1 MEEYKLE
8 AHPVSKKEAII
19 QGDCYRI
26 TMLTSA
32 LVRLEYNS
40 EGVFEDRATQ
50 SVLNRDFPVPEFKVV
65 EDEEELVIYT
75 DSLEIHYNRKPF
87 AANGLSIK
95 VVGGGSGW
103 GRNWNYGDEPS
114 DLLGTARTLDG
125 CDGAMKLS
133 DDAYLKGDTPMNEKY
148 SGKVKMEHGIISRK
162 GFAVVDDSH
171 SMALTED
178 GWVSPRQGDGED
190 LYFFGYGHRYLE
202 SLKDFYY
209 LCGKQPLL
217 PRYAFG
223 NWWSRYHRYTEEE
236 YKELVERFEDEKLP
250 FSVAVVDMDWH
261 IVDDVDPKYGSGW
274 TGYTWNKNF
283 FPDPKGFMS
292 WLHEHNMKITLNV
305 HPADGIR
312 AYEELYPRVAEKMGI
327 DPESEIAVQFDPADP
342 HFMEV
347 YLKDLH
353 HPLEEEGV
361 DFWWLDWQQGGHTA
375 VKGLDPLWMLNHY
388 HYLDSGR
395 DGKRRMTFSRYAG
408 PGSHR
413 YPIGFSGDT
422 VVTWESLDFQPY
434 FTATA
439 SNIGYGW
446 WSHDIGGHMLGNR
459 SDVME
464 ARWYELGTFSPVN
477 RLHSTKMSFSGKEPW
492 NFRSEVEQAMGEAL
506 RLRHQLLPYIYTMNY
521 LAYKEYRP
529 LIAPMYY
536 DYPEN
541 EQAYPVRELSFVEGV
556 SNNQYLFGTDMMV
569 APITSDQ
576 IDILNQGKVKVWIP
590 EGCYHDF
597 FTGLIYKGEKV
608 LWMFRDLNSIPVL
621 VKAGAII
628 PMQKELFG
636 KDFLKNPDELIIR
649 VYGGEDGHYT
659 HYEDDGE
666 TEDYRDGINCCFT
679 EMCFDWENGI
689 FTIEGAKGQKDLIP
703 EKRAYTIDL
712 CGVKES
718 VPKLYAGGKEVEVKY
733 EYEPKM
739 GCVRIHIP
747 KVSVDEKLEVVF
759 GQKLALNDN
768 HTLERVY
775 DLLNQAQGSNLAKE
789 SAYQLLRSGK
799 NLADIL
805 GELETTN
812 LDKEIGQAVIEIMT
826 ADL

>member
-1 MEEYKLE
+1 MNDKNFIEELRQKREEYG
-8 AHPVSKKEAII
+8 VT
-19 QGDCYRI
+19 Q
-26 TMLTSA
+26 T
-32 LVRLEYNS
+32 RLAVACGISREY
-40 EGVFEDRATQ
+40 
-50 SVLNRDFPVPEFKVV
+50 
-65 EDEEELVIYT
+65 
-75 DSLEIHYNRKPF
+75 YNR
-87 AANGLSIK
+87 I
-95 VVGGGSGW
+95 
-103 GRNWNYGDEPS
+103 
-114 DLLGTARTLDG
+114 
-125 CDGAMKLS
+125 
-133 DDAYLKGDTPMNEKY
+133 EK
-148 SGKVKMEHGIISRK
+148 
-162 GFAVVDDSH
+162 
-171 SMALTED
+171 
-178 GWVSPRQGDGED
+178 
-190 LYFFGYGHRYLE
+190 
-202 SLKDFYY
+202 
-209 LCGKQPLL
+209 GKQPL
-217 PRYAFG
+217 
-223 NWWSRYHRYTEEE
+223 ND
-236 YKELVERFEDEKLP
+236 ELREVIEKQIERFNPQEPLFLLIDYFRVRFPTTDALAIIRDVLQLKSDYMLYEDYG
-250 FSVAVVDMDWH
+250 
-261 IVDDVDPKYGSGW
+261 KYGYESKYVLGDINIMCSMQEHLGVLLELKGKGCRQMECYLLAQERSWYDFMLDCMTAGGVMKRLDLAINDRAGILDIPKLKEKYKAGECVSYFRMQKDYSGTEKCGSDLPKN
-274 TGYTWNKNF
+274 TG
-283 FPDPKGFMS
+283 
-292 WLHEHNMKITLNV
+292 ETLYL
-305 HPADGIR
+305 GSTS
-312 AYEELYPRVAEKMGI
+312 
-327 DPESEIAVQFDPADP
+327 SE
-342 HFMEV
+342 
-347 YLKDLH
+347 
-353 HPLEEEGV
+353 
-361 DFWWLDWQQGGHTA
+361 
-375 VKGLDPLWMLNHY
+375 
-388 HYLDSGR
+388 
-395 DGKRRMTFSRYAG
+395 
-408 PGSHR
+408 
-413 YPIGFSGDT
+413 
-422 VVTWESLDFQPY
+422 
-434 FTATA
+434 
-439 SNIGYGW
+439 
-446 WSHDIGGHMLGNR
+446 
-459 SDVME
+459 
-464 ARWYELGTFSPVN
+464 
-477 RLHSTKMSFSGKEPW
+477 
-492 NFRSEVEQAMGEAL
+492 
-506 RLRHQLLPYIYTMNY
+506 
-521 LAYKEYRP
+521 YKEYRP

-679 EMCFDWENGI
+679 EMRFDWENGI

-826 ADL
+826 ADM

>member
-1 MEEYKLE
+1 MF
-8 AHPVSKKEAII
+8 S
-19 QGDCYRI
+19 
-26 TMLTSA
+26 
-32 LVRLEYNS
+32 
-40 EGVFEDRATQ
+40 
-50 SVLNRDFPVPEFKVV
+50 
-65 EDEEELVIYT
+65 
-75 DSLEIHYNRKPF
+75 
-87 AANGLSIK
+87 
-95 VVGGGSGW
+95 
-103 GRNWNYGDEPS
+103 
-114 DLLGTARTLDG
+114 
-125 CDGAMKLS
+125 
-133 DDAYLKGDTPMNEKY
+133 
-148 SGKVKMEHGIISRK
+148 ISR
-162 GFAVVDDSH
+162 
-171 SMALTED
+171 E
-178 GWVSPRQGDGED
+178 
-190 LYFFGYGHRYLE
+190 
-202 SLKDFYY
+202 
-209 LCGKQPLL
+209 
-217 PRYAFG
+217 
-223 NWWSRYHRYTEEE
+223 
-236 YKELVERFEDEKLP
+236 
-250 FSVAVVDMDWH
+250 
-261 IVDDVDPKYGSGW
+261 
-274 TGYTWNKNF
+274 
-283 FPDPKGFMS
+283 
-292 WLHEHNMKITLNV
+292 
-305 HPADGIR
+305 
-312 AYEELYPRVAEKMGI
+312 
-327 DPESEIAVQFDPADP
+327 
-342 HFMEV
+342 
-347 YLKDLH
+347 
-353 HPLEEEGV
+353 
-361 DFWWLDWQQGGHTA
+361 
-375 VKGLDPLWMLNHY
+375 
-388 HYLDSGR
+388 
-395 DGKRRMTFSRYAG
+395 
-408 PGSHR
+408 
-413 YPIGFSGDT
+413 
-422 VVTWESLDFQPY
+422 
-434 FTATA
+434 
-439 SNIGYGW
+439 
-446 WSHDIGGHMLGNR
+446 
-459 SDVME
+459 
-464 ARWYELGTFSPVN
+464 
-477 RLHSTKMSFSGKEPW
+477 
-492 NFRSEVEQAMGEAL
+492 
-506 RLRHQLLPYIYTMNY
+506 
-521 LAYKEYRP
+521 YKEYRP